1 MINNESEKMIFK
13 ALSQSLE
20 NIFLIQKELVINKK
34 LDVDRI
40 NKTIENLI
48 AARTLF
54 SSSEESSRVQ
64 FISSHFRHTQHIGIH
79 FNRINISYRA
89 VFSCNSTS

>member
-13 ALSQSLE
+13 SLSQSLE
-20 NIFLIQKELVINKK
+20 NIFLIQKELVINRK

-54 SSSEESSRVQ
+54 ASSEESSRV
-64 FISSHFRHTQHIGIH
+64 
-79 FNRINISYRA
+79 
-89 VFSCNSTS
+89 